1 MSPGIKVT
9 SVSLPCSC
17 SLVSAIVWILA
28 LSSTS
33 SLLTSL
39 TFGPQTRLIHVPIR
53 GPVIHPFLDAVSLT
67 LFGILR
73 VCETLGGI
81 TPFLSFKHINA
92 GFLWPEANGHRATV
106 NPLLVPPVVAI
117 LTVLLRIASL
127 VDFGAISNLH
137 IV

>member
-1 MSPGIKVT
+1 MKLT

-17 SLVSAIVWILA
+17 SLVSVKVWILA

-39 TFGPQTRLIHVPIR
+39 IFGPQTRLIHVPIR
-53 GPVIHPFLDAVSLT
+53 GPVIHPFLEAVNLT
-67 LFGILR
+67 LSGILR

-92 GFLWPEANGHRATV
+92 GFLCPEANAQRATV

-117 LTVLLRIASL
+117 LTVLPPMASL